1 MRANCRLA
9 ASLSV
14 AVGLLSTGPGAS
26 ADDIQMK
33 AAFTVVVCRANAPD
47 VCEVREAT
55 ADALLCLTA
64 NRNVAEEQVPE
75 GYVLRSFRCVPQAWW
90 LAPEHRPR
98 GGSSGPLVGA
108 DGQGP
113 G

>member
-1 MRANCRLA
+1 MD
-9 ASLSV
+9 
-14 AVGLLSTGPGAS
+14 AVLLS
-26 ADDIQMK
+26 
-33 AAFTVVVCRANAPD
+33 
-47 VCEVREAT
+47 
-55 ADALLCLTA
+55 LTA

-75 GYVLRSFRCVPQAWW
+75 GYTLHSFQCVPLAPW